1 MGDRA
6 ESLLGLSAI
15 LAPLIARAIELGRG
29 PSSLMEWVATRW
41 EGQDCSRQMVERL
54 ARELA
59 ETLAASFA
67 FTNLERETIAVIRMP
82 TWGIHF
88 PLELPSDFP
97 LSTLR

>member
-1 MGDRA
+1 
-6 ESLLGLSAI
+6 
-15 LAPLIARAIELGRG
+15 
-29 PSSLMEWVATRW
+29 
-41 EGQDCSRQMVERL
+41 MVERL